1 VAFGIGLFAEAI
13 INPNAK
19 ASQYKL
25 QDASS
30 ATLLQ
35 TAFALR
41 TGCISFD
48 SHAKTFG
55 PATSSTTG
63 GAAPTKGVGGK
74 SGSSRAA
81 NRPRIYNPFGGEEV
95 GFRGLMV
102 ISGLGIVLSIF
113 LLSL

>member
-1 VAFGIGLFAEAI
+1 MAFGIGLFAEAI